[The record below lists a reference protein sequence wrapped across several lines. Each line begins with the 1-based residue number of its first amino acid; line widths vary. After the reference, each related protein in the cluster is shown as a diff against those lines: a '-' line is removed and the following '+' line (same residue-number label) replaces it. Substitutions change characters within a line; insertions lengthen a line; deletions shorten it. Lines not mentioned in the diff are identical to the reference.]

1 MIRHMKMSSTIF
13 GMIYNM
19 KKFDVKVGDR
29 VIVSGRRE
37 KAIVTAIEW
46 LESESRHVLRLDW
59 GEFGTS
65 RVYENDQGSVW
76 NLYNSLN

>member
-1 MIRHMKMSSTIF
+1 
-13 GMIYNM
+13 M

-29 VIVSGRRE
+29 VIVSGRPE